1 MRASLFERI
10 GVLHRYWILGRK
22 SIGSIADFTTKCVT
36 AVRLKI
42 IAASMATI
50 NAIAG
55 INYCGGSLLD
65 IFITAR

>member
-1 MRASLFERI
+1 MRLLLFERT
-10 GVLHRYWILGRK
+10 GVLHRYGISSRK
-22 SIGSIADFTTKCVT
+22 STGSIASFTTKRVT

>member
-1 MRASLFERI
+1 M
-10 GVLHRYWILGRK
+10 
-22 SIGSIADFTTKCVT
+22 

-55 INYCGGSLLD
+55 INYCAGSLLD